1 MTDEEIDKLLEQLDD
16 EEDVDSALKEYATI
30 ERQVATALV
39 EGIDADADV
48 RMVQSVLLTKLVGVA
63 ISMGM
68 PREKFMSI
76 VSNTWRVVEW
86 HTEHNDD
93 GVIH

>member
-1 MTDEEIDKLLEQLDD
+1 MTDHEIDKLLEQLDD

-68 PREKFMSI
+68 PKEKFMSI

-86 HTEHNDD
+86 HTEHDD
-93 GVIH
+93 EKVIH

>member
-63 ISMGM
+63 MSMGM
-68 PREKFMSI
+68 PKRKFMDI
-76 VSNTWRVVEW
+76 VSNTWRLVEW
-86 HTEHNDD
+86 HNEQDDD
-93 GVIH
+93 GVVH

>member
-1 MTDEEIDKLLEQLDD
+1 MTDHEIDKLLEQLDD
-16 EEDVDSALKEYATI
+16 VEDVDSALKEYATI

-63 ISMGM
+63 MSMGM
-68 PREKFMSI
+68 PKEKFMSI

-86 HTEHNDD
+86 HTELDDD

>member
-1 MTDEEIDKLLEQLDD
+1 MGDITLQELLAEFDD
-16 EEDVDSALKEYATI
+16 ENMEDKIERYATI

-48 RMVQSVLLTKLVGVA
+48 RMVQSILLTKLVGVA
-63 ISMGM
+63 MAMGM
-68 PREKFMSI
+68 PKKKFMSI
-76 VSNTWRVVEW
+76 VSNTWQTIEW
-86 HTEHNDD
+86 HTELDDD

>member
-1 MTDEEIDKLLEQLDD
+1 MGDVTLQELLDEFDD

-30 ERQVATALV
+30 EKQVATALV

-48 RMVQSVLLTKLVGVA
+48 RMVQSILLTKLIGVA
-63 ISMGM
+63 MSMGM
-68 PREKFMSI
+68 PKEKFMSI

-86 HTEHNDD
+86 HTELDDD

>member
-1 MTDEEIDKLLEQLDD
+1 MTDHEIDKLLEQLDD

-30 ERQVATALV
+30 EKQVATALV

-48 RMVQSVLLTKLVGVA
+48 RMVQSILLTKLVGVA
-63 ISMGM
+63 MSMGM
-68 PREKFMSI
+68 PKEKFMSI

-86 HTEHNDD
+86 HTEHDD

>member
-1 MTDEEIDKLLEQLDD
+1 MGDITLQELLDEFDD

-30 ERQVATALV
+30 EKQVATALV

-48 RMVQSVLLTKLVGVA
+48 RMVQSILLTKLIGVA
-63 ISMGM
+63 MSMGM
-68 PREKFMSI
+68 PKEKFMSI

-86 HTEHNDD
+86 HTEHDD
-93 GVIH
+93 EKIIH

>member
-1 MTDEEIDKLLEQLDD
+1 MGDVTLQELLDEFDD

-30 ERQVATALV
+30 EKQVATALV

-48 RMVQSVLLTKLVGVA
+48 RMVQSILLTKLVGVA
-63 ISMGM
+63 MSMGM

-86 HTEHNDD
+86 HTEHDD
-93 GVIH
+93 EKVIH